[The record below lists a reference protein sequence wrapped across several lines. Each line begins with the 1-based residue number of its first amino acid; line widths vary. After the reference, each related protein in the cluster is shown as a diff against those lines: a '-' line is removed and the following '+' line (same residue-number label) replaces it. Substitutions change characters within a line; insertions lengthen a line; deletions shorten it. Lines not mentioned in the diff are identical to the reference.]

1 MYNISRTTERGKAM
15 RRPRIPKSNRDVRAR
30 AFLRNFCRIALYCA
44 YIALWA
50 VGYEF
55 YLLYPINK
63 PFVWWVMLIFCAAV
77 AISGW
82 IIFDMT
88 KFLFERSFSGRIESM
103 KVTRSY
109 GRGVTRR
116 GKLKIDYHTFRVL
129 YVRNE
134 NGKRKKIRFQLFDDG
149 YDLYYREGDRIVY
162 FRGTRYP
169 LCIEAEERGEHICV
183 LCGVR
188 VNEPKHHGE
197 REVDTD
203 RCEACRRSLI
213 KVSELKI
220 K

>member
-1 MYNISRTTERGKAM
+1 MLRTNKLVLTSLFIACGLLL
-15 RRPRIPKSNRDVRAR
+15 PL
-30 AFLRNFCRIALYCA
+30 AF
-44 YIALWA
+44 
-50 VGYEF
+50 
-55 YLLYPINK
+55 
-63 PFVWWVMLIFCAAV
+63 
-77 AISGW
+77 
-82 IIFDMT
+82 
-88 KFLFERSFSGRIESM
+88 
-103 KVTRSY
+103 
-109 GRGVTRR
+109 
-116 GKLKIDYHTFRVL
+116 HTFGMGGRTFLPMHIPVFMGGLLLGWLPGFIIGALTPLLSCLLTGMPPLIPSLPMMIVELALFGLVAGYL
-129 YVRNE
+129 YYDKRQNIYL
-134 NGKRKKIRFQLFDDG
+134 GKRRKIRFQLFDDG

-213 KVSELKI
+213 KVSELKS